1 MSTSGNAQG
10 PPTRRH
16 FVLRVLLAVPAAVAG
31 ALVTIVGWRSIRR
44 SASRAGSTLVVDD
57 PRSLPDRAAVP
68 YERMNVVL
76 FRDGGRIAAISS
88 VCTHLGCVL
97 AMRERGF
104 ECPCHGSRFGPLG
117 RRLTGPATRDLPWYQ
132 IDVLADGRAIVRV
145 ERRVAFGTFTALS

>member
-1 MSTSGNAQG
+1 MSTSRETESR
-10 PPTRRH
+10 PTRRH
-16 FVLRVLLAVPAAVAG
+16 FVLRVLLAVPVAVAA
-31 ALVTIVGWRSIRR
+31 ALVAMVGWRSVRR
-44 SASRAGSTLVVDD
+44 STNRAGSALVVDD

-97 AMRERGF
+97 AVRERGF
-104 ECPCHGSRFGPLG
+104 ECPCHGSRFDPLG

-145 ERRVAFGTFTALS
+145 DRRVAFGTFTALS